1 MNIGSIRKGPLNL
14 LTDVGG
20 ILVGNAE
27 DRLAWSGVTVIL
39 PDRRAV
45 AAVDVRGGGPGT
57 RETDALDPATLVEEI
72 DGVVLSG
79 GSVYGLDAASGVVS
93 WLGARGRGFKLGG
106 SSLVAPVVPSAIL
119 FDLTNGGDKNWGER
133 PLYRDLGRA
142 ACEMARREFALGN
155 AGAGY
160 GARAGVLKG
169 GLGSASAVTESGIAV
184 GAIVAANPFG
194 STLVPG
200 TDRFWAAPYELDGE
214 FGGRG
219 WPADMNA
226 LSARDPFEG
235 TKAAALTEAAEGGN
249 TTIALVAVNA
259 DLRPVE
265 ARRLAIMAQDGL
277 ARAIRPVHAPVDGDV
292 VFAMATG
299 EVLIGEESRPG
310 LVAMLGSI
318 AADCLARAVARA
330 VHEAETLGTA
340 ASYRTL
346 HGG

>member
-1 MNIGSIRKGPLNL
+1 M
-14 LTDVGG
+14 
-20 ILVGNAE
+20 
-27 DRLAWSGVTVIL
+27 
-39 PDRRAV
+39 
-45 AAVDVRGGGPGT
+45 
-57 RETDALDPATLVEEI
+57 
-72 DGVVLSG
+72 
-79 GSVYGLDAASGVVS
+79 
-93 WLGARGRGFKLGG
+93 
-106 SSLVAPVVPSAIL
+106 PSAIL

-169 GLGSASAVTESGIAV
+169 GLGSASAVTESGLAV